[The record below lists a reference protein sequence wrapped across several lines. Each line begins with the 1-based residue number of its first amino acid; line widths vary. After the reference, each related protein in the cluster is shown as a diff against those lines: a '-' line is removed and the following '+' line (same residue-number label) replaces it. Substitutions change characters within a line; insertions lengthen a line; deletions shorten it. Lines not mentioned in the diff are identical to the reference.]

1 MLIMLPAPPPRL
13 PVLLEL
19 RQDVHRVD
27 EHHAFAS
34 HSIHLQVLAHRV
46 DHAGSVLAQVR
57 LAREK
62 LFCAE
67 AEHCSDVL
75 LGFVARLGG
84 G

>member
-1 MLIMLPAPPPRL
+1 
-13 PVLLEL
+13 
-19 RQDVHRVD
+19 
-27 EHHAFAS
+27 
-34 HSIHLQVLAHRV
+34 
-46 DHAGSVLAQVR
+46 VR